1 MQAVIATAY
10 GGPEVLTAV
19 HAHPE
24 PRPGP
29 GQVLVNVAA
38 SGVNFIDISQRR
50 GVFAV
55 PTPFVPGVEG
65 AGTVAELGPD
75 VTGVAV
81 GDRVAWAMDG
91 SVTTAYGGY
100 AQRAV
105 VSADRAVPIPEGLS
119 AESAASVL
127 MHGMTAHYLT
137 HDTHRIRQ
145 GETVVVHAAAGGLG
159 GLLTQYAVARG
170 ARVIATVS
178 DPAKHAR
185 ARAAGADLVFGYDGF
200 AERVREATDGRGA
213 DVVYDGVGAATFD
226 GGLASLRTRGTMVLL
241 GGASGPVRDFD
252 TGRLLGAGSLYL
264 TRPGIADYLRD
275 RAELLARAR
284 DVFERTLAGALRPHV
299 GGRYPL
305 AQARRAHE
313 ALESRRTTGKLLL
326 IPGADAFAGG

>member
-1 MQAVIATAY
+1 MQAVIAIDH

-19 HAHPE
+19 PAHPE
-24 PRPGP
+24 PRPGN
-29 GQVLVNVAA
+29 GRVLVEVAA

-55 PTPFVPGVEG
+55 PTPFVPGVEA
-65 AGTVAELGPD
+65 AGTVVELGPG

-81 GDRVAWAMDG
+81 GDPVAWVMDG
-91 SVTTAYGGY
+91 SVTTAHGAY

-105 VSADRAVPIPEGLS
+105 VSADRLVPIPDGLD
-119 AESAASVL
+119 AESAASIL
-127 MHGMTAHYLT
+127 MHGLTAHYLT
-137 HDTHRIRQ
+137 HDAYRVRP
-145 GETVVVHAAAGGLG
+145 GDTVVVHAAAGGLG

-178 DPAKHAR
+178 DPAKHDR
-185 ARAAGADLVFGYDGF
+185 ARAAGADLVLGYEGF

-213 DVVYDGVGAATFD
+213 DAVYDGVGAATFD

-264 TRPGIADYLRD
+264 TRPGIADYIRD
-275 RAELLARAR
+275 RTELLGRAH
-284 DVFERTLAGALRPHV
+284 DVFERMLSGALRVHV

-313 ALESRRTTGKLLL
+313 DLESRRSTGKLLL
-326 IPGADAFAGG
+326 IP